1 MPHKSTKTWRRLTVR
16 QLRARR
22 ARLARHLPDLQAT
35 LHGAL
40 QHQMRQCGEPGCR
53 CAAGA
58 RHGPYLYLAVRI
70 GSRRRLLY
78 VPARAAAT
86 VERHVK
92 TTGRIETALADI
104 SAINLELFA
113 RGALD

>member
-1 MPHKSTKTWRRLTVR
+1 MVHKNTWRSLTVQ

-22 ARLARHLPDLQAT
+22 ARLVRHLPDLQAT

-53 CAAGA
+53 CAAGE
-58 RHGPYLYLAVRI
+58 RHGPYLYLAVRV
-70 GSRRRLLY
+70 GPRRRLLY
-78 VPARAAAT
+78 VPASAAAMI
-86 VERHVK
+86 ERHVK
-92 TTGRIETALADI
+92 TTGRIEDALAEI

-113 RGALD
+113 RGALA